1 MKLLTFDRMGFLT
14 TEQISPNISMTP
26 EGFLLCAGVAIARTG
41 RQVYSTAELPLD
53 GDADGLIMVERDAD
67 AVFDEATLASFEG
80 KPVTIDHPDEFV
92 NPSNWKTLSVGVT
105 QNVRRGDGIADDLL
119 LADLLITDQQAIE
132 AVRGKDLREI
142 SCGYEADYE
151 QDAPGKGRQLNIVG
165 NHVAL
170 VERGRAGPR
179 CSIKDK
185 ELMMKTK
192 DKKPSFLDK
201 LRAFIDGEMEAEKKM
216 TGDGDDDDM
225 PKKTGDADGD
235 DDDMDMKAKTGD
247 SAMLKKIMDKLVSMD
262 SDIQELKEKVG
273 DADGDDDDA
282 MGKKTG
288 DGDDDLEAD
297 ETKDTVLEAENAETN
312 GEAQGTVLTGDSLKA
327 LVARAEI
334 LAPGVQ
340 VPTGDAAGKPAAIAQ
355 FQRKALATAYATV
368 DGKAAIKPFL
378 QGRDIKALTGDAL
391 ASVFAGASELMRIK
405 NNDRGTR
412 TSAAATRDFGK
423 TATPADINA
432 RNAAH
437 WADRK

>member
-14 TEQISPNISMTP
+14 TEQLSPNISMTP

-132 AVRGKDLREI
+132 AVRGKDLREV

-201 LRAFIDGEMEAEKKM
+201 LRSFIDSEYEAEKAN
-216 TGDGDDDDM
+216 DADDDEEA
-225 PKKTGDADGD
+225 KKTADEDGAD
-235 DDDMDMKAKTGD
+235 DDKKAKTGD

-355 FQRKALATAYATV
+355 LQRKALATAYATV
-368 DGKAAIKPFL
+368 DGKAAITPFL

>member
-1 MKLLTFDRMGFLT
+1 MKLQTFDRMGFLT

-80 KPVTIDHPDEFV
+80 KPVTIDHPNEFV
-92 NPSNWKTLSVGVT
+92 NPGNWKALSVGVT

-132 AVRGKDLREI
+132 AVRGKDLREV

-151 QDAPGKGRQLNIVG
+151 QDVPGKGRQLNIVG

-185 ELMMKTK
+185 ELIMKTK

-201 LRAFIDGEMEAEKKM
+201 LRTFIDSEYEAEN
-216 TGDGDDDDM
+216 
-225 PKKTGDADGD
+225 KTADADGD
-235 DDDMDMKAKTGD
+235 DEEAKKAADEDGAGDDKKAKTGD

-262 SDIQELKEKVG
+262 ADIQELKEKTG
-273 DADGDDDDA
+273 DADGDDEA
-282 MGKKTG
+282 MATG
-288 DGDDDLEAD
+288 DADGELEAD
-297 ETKDTVLEAENAETN
+297 ETKDTVLEAEEAETN
-312 GEAQGTVLTGDSLKA
+312 GQAQGTVLTGDSLKA

-340 VPTGDAAGKPAAIAQ
+340 VPTGDAAGKPASIAQ
-355 FQRKALATAYATV
+355 LQRKALLIAQAST
-368 DGKAAIKPFL
+368 DGKAAIAPFL
-378 QGRDIKALTGDAL
+378 MGREIKALTGDAL
-391 ASVFAGASELMRIK
+391 NAVFAGASELMRIK

-412 TSAAATRDFGK
+412 TSAALTRDFGK